1 MYWFP
6 FFVILGD
13 HFFLFIKLE
22 SFAVKN
28 CNSGISIK
36 RTPYK
41 ADTFIGRTVWRGTDC
56 FALRSN
62 YLRKNLYKADTFY
75 APMVSALYRFHCTEI
90 NGLWSN
96 LWKSTFFEK
105 KKISCKITLVSAVR
119 CNQPQI
125 THSRVGFR

>member
-22 SFAVKN
+22 SFTVKN
-28 CNSGISIK
+28 CNSRISIK

-41 ADTFIGRTVWRGTDC
+41 ADTSIRRTVWRGTEC

-62 YLRKNLYKADTFY
+62 YLRKYLYKADTFY
-75 APMVSALYRFHCTEI
+75 APMVSALYRFHCTET

>member
-22 SFAVKN
+22 SFTVKN
-28 CNSGISIK
+28 CNSRISIK

-41 ADTFIGRTVWRGTDC
+41 ADTSIRRTVWRGTEC

-62 YLRKNLYKADTFY
+62 YLRKYLYKADTFY
-75 APMVSALYRFHCTEI
+75 APMVSTLYRFHCTEI

-105 KKISCKITLVSAVR
+105 KKDFLQNHLSFCSQMQPTANNPQSCW
-119 CNQPQI
+119 
-125 THSRVGFR
+125 F